1 MNLKLSD
8 RQIVEVCCSVTGED
22 VEIVSKLIELG
33 DEHAVK
39 TLNAVKA
46 AISLEISLR
55 EGVKN
60 EEVTTPG

>member
-1 MNLKLSD
+1 MNLKLTD

-39 TLNAVKA
+39 TLNAIKS
-46 AISLEISLR
+46 AICLEVSLR
-55 EGVKN
+55 EGISNGESV
-60 EEVTTPG
+60 